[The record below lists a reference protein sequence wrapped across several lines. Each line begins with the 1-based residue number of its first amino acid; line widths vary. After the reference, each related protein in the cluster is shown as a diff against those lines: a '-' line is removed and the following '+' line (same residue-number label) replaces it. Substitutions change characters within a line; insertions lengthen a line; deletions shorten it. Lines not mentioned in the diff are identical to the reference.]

1 MYSEKEKQV
10 EKQAKLM
17 KLEGLHLMLECF
29 ECDKE
34 LLKNSEKIKEFL
46 SKLPHKIEMNKLEEP
61 HIINYKG
68 NGSWDKGG
76 ITGFVLIAES
86 HISIH
91 TFPHNGFLSADV
103 YSCKP
108 FNAEKVV
115 AYFKEYFGSK
125 REKVQIAKRELEF

>member
-1 MYSEKEKQV
+1 MILEKES
-10 EKQAKLM
+10 QAKLM
-17 KLEGLHLMLECF
+17 KLDGLHLMIECF
-29 ECDKE
+29 DCDRG
-34 LLKNSEKIKEFL
+34 LLKDPEKIRAFL
-46 SKLPHKIEMNKLEEP
+46 SELPSKIGMNKLDEP

-68 NGSWDKGG
+68 NDSWDKGG

-91 TFPHNGFLSADV
+91 TFPHNGFFSADV

-115 AYFKEYFGSK
+115 TYFKEYFDSK
-125 REKVQIAKRELEF
+125 RERVQIAKRELEF